1 MSCLHT
7 RVQNQSGKTRTFGY
21 LGRNVRLAAGEEH
34 LFRGDLLASVV
45 GKGRNRRRYVALAA
59 DLESGDLAILDSPCH
74 VMTDV
79 DTGHIKVL
87 QVNDDTVEAT
97 DPSWGA
103 GSSE

>member
-1 MSCLHT
+1 MSCMHT

-21 LGRNVRLAAGEEH
+21 LGRNVRLTAGQEF
-34 LFRGDLLASVV
+34 LFPGDLMGAIT
-45 GKGRNRRRYVALAA
+45 GKGRNRRRRTALDI

-79 DTGHIKVL
+79 ATGHIKVL
-87 QVNDDTVEAT
+87 QVNDDTIETT